1 MSNVLTSK
9 INFSENEKQD
19 EEKICKEENNDKEYE
34 EYQYLR
40 LIEKIIKTGSGKG
53 NRTGVDTYSIFGTQM
68 RFGLRD
74 GKYMLYIIIM

>member
-1 MSNVLTSK
+1 MSNVLTSRE
-9 INFSENEKQD
+9 NFSENETQD
-19 EEKICKEENNDKEYE
+19 KAETGKKNVNQEHE

-40 LIEKIIKTGSGKG
+40 LIEKVIKTGATKG

-74 GKYMLYIIIM
+74 GKYMI

>member
-1 MSNVLTSK
+1 MSNNCVKTKSSNGTSQ
-9 INFSENEKQD
+9 IVQENTSI
-19 EEKICKEENNDKEYE
+19 EEHE

-40 LIEKIIKTGSGKG
+40 LIEKIIKTGSKKS

-74 GKYMLYIIIM
+74 GKLYFICYFLCVD

>member
-1 MSNVLTSK
+1 MSNVLTSRE
-9 INFSENEKQD
+9 NFSENETQD
-19 EEKICKEENNDKEYE
+19 KVETGKENVNQEHE

-40 LIEKIIKTGSGKG
+40 LIEKVIKAGARKG

-74 GKYMLYIIIM
+74 GKYMM